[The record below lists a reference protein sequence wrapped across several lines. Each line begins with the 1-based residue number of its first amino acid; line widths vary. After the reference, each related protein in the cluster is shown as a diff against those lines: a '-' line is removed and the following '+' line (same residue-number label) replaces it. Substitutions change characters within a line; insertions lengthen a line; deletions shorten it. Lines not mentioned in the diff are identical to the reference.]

1 MLDRKIAPPFTH
13 SNSIELPL
21 PQELKIAEG
30 LNVLYF
36 DLVKQALIKIEFI
49 YKAGKWYEPVSGL
62 SYFTAQMLE
71 KGVGSKTSSYVA
83 EVFDLFG
90 AHIEISSGF
99 DYTSIALYSLS
110 DKLKDVLPLFL
121 EMLQSP
127 SFPEEELELM
137 KGIFSQNLKVNNEKN
152 SYVAAKLIR
161 KNIYGTNHPYGNTL
175 EEADLI
181 NINTDGM
188 HQFFRQYFQPT
199 QIYITGSLRS
209 NQLSFVNTQI
219 GTMKLAQYKT
229 DSLSHPIAQGI
240 IEESQEKQDSVQ
252 VSIRMG
258 KRSINKGHKDFFS
271 LLFLNHI
278 LGGYFGSRLMK
289 NIREEKGLTYGIYS
303 SLNTFNKDSF
313 FTIGA
318 DVNRDNQEITIQ
330 EIRNELK
337 KLSIE
342 QIPEKEL
349 SIAKNH
355 FIGSI
360 QLDMANPFAVVEK
373 IKNINLNQLDSK
385 YYTNLLKEISELT
398 ANSLVATAQKH
409 LQDQDLFLV
418 KVG

>member
-1 MLDRKIAPPFTH
+1 MLDRKIAPPFSH
-13 SNSIELPL
+13 SNSIELPI
-21 PQELKIAEG
+21 PKEWIVSDN
-30 LNVLYF
+30 LNVAYF
-36 DLVKQALIKIEFI
+36 DLVKQALIKVEFI
-49 YKAGKWYEPVSGL
+49 YKAGKWHEPVSGL

-71 KGVGSKTSSYVA
+71 KGVGTKTSSHVA

-90 AHIEISSGF
+90 AHVEISPGF
-99 DYTSIALYSLS
+99 DYTSISLYSLS

-121 EMLQSP
+121 EMLQYP

-152 SYVAAKLIR
+152 SYVASKLIR
-161 KNIYGTNHPYGNTL
+161 KNIFGDRHPYGNTI
-175 EEADLI
+175 EEGDII
-181 NINTDGM
+181 NITTNVM
-188 HQFFRQYFQPT
+188 HSFFNQCFSPI
-199 QIYITGSLRS
+199 QIYITGSLTS
-209 NQLSFVNTQI
+209 DQLNLVNTQI
-219 GTMKLAQYKT
+219 GGFKSGQIKT
-229 DSLSHPIAQGI
+229 ESANHLITSGLK
-240 IEESQEKQDSVQ
+240 EESQQKQESVQ
-252 VSIRMG
+252 TSIRMG

-289 NIREEKGLTYGIYS
+289 NIREEKGLTYGIHS

-318 DVNRDNQEITIQ
+318 DVNRENQEITVY

-337 KLSIE
+337 KLSTE
-342 QIPEKEL
+342 KIPEQEL

-360 QLDMANPFAVVEK
+360 QLDMANPFSVVEK
-373 IKNINLNQLDSK
+373 MKNIKLNQLDSN
-385 YYTNLLKEISELT
+385 YYTNLLKEISELKSD
-398 ANSLVATAQKH
+398 SLVETAKKY
-409 LQDQDLFLV
+409 LQDQDLYLV